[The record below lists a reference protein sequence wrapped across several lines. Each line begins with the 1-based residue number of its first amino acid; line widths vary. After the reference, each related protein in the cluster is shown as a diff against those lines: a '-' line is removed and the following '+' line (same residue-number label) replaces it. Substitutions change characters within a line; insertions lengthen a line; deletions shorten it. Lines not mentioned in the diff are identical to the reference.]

1 MPAARWVGS
10 AVLRKE
16 DERLLAGQGMF
27 LDDIEV
33 AGVLEAA
40 MLRSPHAHAK
50 IKSVDVSAAEKMP
63 GVKAVRVIQGP
74 GTEIQWALDDWE
86 QYCFVPDF
94 SGTGLIE
101 SPVKAI
107 EMWQLEFDAIRA
119 GGALA
124 VFLLLYFF
132 NPAQLVVS
140 TSSEAVGALIQA
152 AKEALKEEIEEKYKD
167 ELKQYK
173 ERSVFLQ
180 TQVGFFQELIKES
193 AKTTN
198 KAVEALAELRNQ
210 PNAPPGIEEALAQLR
225 QKNTQAAEAILQFTA
240 ERAFVVRVDLERPRG
255 CVDLADGRVVLIEE
269 RLTEDGGIIGLRVD
283 ITELKQREAS
293 FRLLFDSNP
302 VPMIV
307 CALDDERI
315 LGVNDAAVEHYGYS
329 RAEFE
334 KLTIR
339 SVQAFESEPPW
350 SGDRSSDEQTART
363 WKHVRADG
371 TLIDLAI
378 YSRQL
383 VYGDRPA
390 VLLALMDIT
399 ERKRAEARLAFMAQH
414 DGLTG
419 LPNRNLL
426 RQHMDEILLHTRR
439 SADKAAVLVLGL
451 DNFKAVN
458 DTLGHGI
465 GDKLLRGVAK
475 RLRSTLREEDTL
487 ARLNSDE
494 FAIVQSGLARPED
507 AVLLSRR
514 LLEAVGEP
522 YLLDGHSVVIGA
534 SIGIAMAPG
543 DGDESDKLL
552 KNADMALSRA
562 KNDSRGTFSFFEAGM
577 DARAQSRRKIE
588 LDLRDAIQNDV
599 LRPYYQP
606 LVDLATGRIT
616 GFEALVR
623 WPHPERGMISPAEFI
638 PVAEETG
645 LINALG
651 GLMLRRACMDAAQWP
666 DDVRVAVN
674 LSPLQFRVG
683 NLLSVVMDAL
693 KQSGLPARRLELEIT
708 ETLLLEKSSQVLA
721 TLHALRALGVRISMD
736 DFGTGYS
743 SLSYLRSFPFDKIK
757 IDQSFVR
764 DLAAN
769 PDAQAIVRSIISLG
783 KGLGVTITAEGVET
797 EAEVNCLRNE
807 GCHEGQGFLFS
818 RARPNA
824 DIVGLLKTQGNWSSP
839 AGAALVA

>member
-1 MPAARWVGS
+1 MPR
-10 AVLRKE
+10 
-16 DERLLAGQGMF
+16 
-27 LDDIEV
+27 
-33 AGVLEAA
+33 
-40 MLRSPHAHAK
+40 
-50 IKSVDVSAAEKMP
+50 
-63 GVKAVRVIQGP
+63 
-74 GTEIQWALDDWE
+74 
-86 QYCFVPDF
+86 
-94 SGTGLIE
+94 
-101 SPVKAI
+101 
-107 EMWQLEFDAIRA
+107 IRA
-119 GGALA
+119 K
-124 VFLLLYFF
+124 
-132 NPAQLVVS
+132 
-140 TSSEAVGALIQA
+140 A
-152 AKEALKEEIEEKYKD
+152 AKELKRAAITRVPGRPAKPSPKLSGPGRRASTEIGEIVRKRAEAEAAIADARKSH
-167 ELKQYK
+167 
-173 ERSVFLQ
+173 ERLREAIDILPQGIVFLDAD
-180 TQVGFFQELIKES
+180 GRYILW
-193 AKTTN
+193 N
-198 KAVEALAELRNQ
+198 KKYAEIYSRSSDLFKPGARLQDTIRIGVERGDY
-210 PNAPPGIEEALAQLR
+210 P
-225 QKNTQAAEAILQFTA
+225 EAIGREEEWIA
-240 ERAFVVRVDLERPRG
+240 ERLAKLYQPGERHEQT
-255 CVDLADGRVVLIEE
+255 LADGRVVLIEE

-350 SGDRSSDEQTART
+350 AGNRSSDEQAART

-371 TLIDLAI
+371 SLIDLAI

-383 VYGDRPA
+383 VYGDQPA

-426 RQHMDEILLHTRR
+426 RQHMDEILQHTRR
-439 SADKAAVLVLGL
+439 SADKVAVLVLGL

-475 RLRSTLREEDTL
+475 RLRSTLRDEDTV

-494 FAIVQSGLARPED
+494 FAIVQSGLGRPED
-507 AVLLSRR
+507 AVLLARR
-514 LLEAVGEP
+514 LLEAIGDP
-522 YLLDGHSVVIGA
+522 YLLDGHSVVISA

-543 DGDESDKLL
+543 DGEESEKLL
-552 KNADMALSRA
+552 KSADMALSRA
-562 KNDSRGTFSFFEAGM
+562 KNDSRGTFSFFESGM

-588 LDLRDAIQNDV
+588 IDLRDAIQNDV

-606 LVDLATGRIT
+606 LIDLSTGRIT

-645 LINALG
+645 LINGLG

-721 TLHALRALGVRISMD
+721 TLHALRVLGVRISMD

-764 DLAAN
+764 DLGAN
-769 PDAQAIVRSIISLG
+769 REGQAIVRSIISLG
-783 KGLGVTITAEGVET
+783 VGLGVTITAEGVET
-797 EAEVNCLRNE
+797 EAELSCLRSE

-824 DIVGLLKTQGNWSSP
+824 EIIGLLKAQYGADFIAPGETDGN
-839 AGAALVA
+839 AALVA

>member
-1 MPAARWVGS
+1 MPKIRPKRVKKLKHAAIACIAGRPAKPSPKLLGS
-10 AVLRKE
+10 NRRASAEIGEIVRKRAE
-16 DERLLAGQGMF
+16 AEAAIAEARKSHERLREAIDILPQGIVF
-27 LDDIEV
+27 LD
-33 AGVLEAA
+33 
-40 MLRSPHAHAK
+40 
-50 IKSVDVSAAEKMP
+50 
-63 GVKAVRVIQGP
+63 
-74 GTEIQWALDDWE
+74 
-86 QYCFVPDF
+86 
-94 SGTGLIE
+94 
-101 SPVKAI
+101 
-107 EMWQLEFDAIRA
+107 
-119 GGALA
+119 
-124 VFLLLYFF
+124 
-132 NPAQLVVS
+132 
-140 TSSEAVGALIQA
+140 
-152 AKEALKEEIEEKYKD
+152 
-167 ELKQYK
+167 
-173 ERSVFLQ
+173 
-180 TQVGFFQELIKES
+180 
-193 AKTTN
+193 
-198 KAVEALAELRNQ
+198 
-210 PNAPPGIEEALAQLR
+210 
-225 QKNTQAAEAILQFTA
+225 
-240 ERAFVVRVDLERPRG
+240 
-255 CVDLADGRVVLIEE
+255 ADGRYILWNKKYAEIYNRSSDLFEPGARLQDTIRIGVERGDYPEAIGREEEWIAERIEKLYHPGKSHEQTLGDGRVILIEE
-269 RLTEDGGIIGLRVD
+269 RLTGDGGVIGLRVD

-315 LGVNDAAVEHYGYS
+315 LGVNDAAIEHYGYS

-350 SGDRSSDEQTART
+350 AGDRSSDELTART

-371 TLIDLAI
+371 ALIDLAI
-378 YSRQL
+378 YSRHL
-383 VYGDRPA
+383 VYNDQPA

-419 LPNRNLL
+419 LPNRNFL
-426 RQHMDEILLHTRR
+426 RQQMDEILLHTRR
-439 SADKAAVLVLGL
+439 SAEKVAVLVLGL

-458 DTLGHGI
+458 DTLGHAV
-465 GDKLLRGVAK
+465 GDKLLRGVTK

-494 FAIVQSGLARPED
+494 FAIMQSGMVRPED
-507 AVLLSRR
+507 AVLLARR

-534 SIGIAMAPG
+534 SIGIAMSPG
-543 DGDESDKLL
+543 DGDESEKLL
-552 KNADMALSRA
+552 KHADMALSRA
-562 KNDSRGTFSFFEAGM
+562 KNDSRGTFSFFESGM

-588 LDLRDAIQNDV
+588 IDLRDAIQGDV

-606 LVDLATGRIT
+606 LIDLATGRIT

-651 GLMLRRACMDAAQWP
+651 SLILHRACRDAVAWP
-666 DDVRVAVN
+666 DDIRVAVN
-674 LSPLQFRVG
+674 LSPLQFRAG
-683 NLLSVVMDAL
+683 NLLSVVMEAL

-708 ETLLLEKSSQVLA
+708 ETLLLEKSSQVQA

-764 DLAAN
+764 GLGAN
-769 PDAQAIVRSIISLG
+769 NDAQAIVRAIISLG
-783 KGLGVTITAEGVET
+783 AGLGVTITAEGVET
-797 EAEVNCLRNE
+797 EGELNCLRSE
-807 GCHEGQGFLFS
+807 GCHEAQGFLFS
-818 RARPNA
+818 HARPNA
-824 DIVGLLKTQGNWSSP
+824 EIVAMLDARL
-839 AGAALVA
+839 GAEVGAPMRAARVA

>member
-1 MPAARWVGS
+1 MPKIRPRSAKKLKRPAIAPIPGRPAKPSPKLSGSSRRVAGEIGEIVRKRAEAEAAIADARKS
-10 AVLRKE
+10 HDRLREAIDILPQGIVFLDPDGRYILWNEKYAE
-16 DERLLAGQGMF
+16 IYSRSSDLFKPGARLQDTIRIGVERGDYPEAIGREEEWIAERLTKLYQ
-27 LDDIEV
+27 
-33 AGVLEAA
+33 
-40 MLRSPHAHAK
+40 
-50 IKSVDVSAAEKMP
+50 P
-63 GVKAVRVIQGP
+63 GGRH
-74 GTEIQWALDDWE
+74 E
-86 QYCFVPDF
+86 Q
-94 SGTGLIE
+94 T
-101 SPVKAI
+101 
-107 EMWQLEFDAIRA
+107 
-119 GGALA
+119 
-124 VFLLLYFF
+124 
-132 NPAQLVVS
+132 
-140 TSSEAVGALIQA
+140 
-152 AKEALKEEIEEKYKD
+152 
-167 ELKQYK
+167 
-173 ERSVFLQ
+173 
-180 TQVGFFQELIKES
+180 
-193 AKTTN
+193 
-198 KAVEALAELRNQ
+198 
-210 PNAPPGIEEALAQLR
+210 
-225 QKNTQAAEAILQFTA
+225 
-240 ERAFVVRVDLERPRG
+240 
-255 CVDLADGRVVLIEE
+255 LADGRVVLIEE
-269 RLTEDGGIIGLRVD
+269 RLTEGGDIIGLRVD

-307 CALDDERI
+307 CALEDERI
-315 LGVNDAAVEHYGYS
+315 LGVNDAAVQHYGYS

-350 SGDRSSDEQTART
+350 AGDRTSDEQTART
-363 WKHVRADG
+363 WKHVRAEG

-378 YSRQL
+378 YSRHL
-383 VYGDRPA
+383 VYNDQPA

-426 RQHMDEILLHTRR
+426 RQHMDEILLHTKR
-439 SADKAAVLVLGL
+439 STDKVAVLVLGL

-465 GDKLLRGVAK
+465 GDKLLRSVAK

-507 AVLLSRR
+507 AVLLARR
-514 LLEAVGEP
+514 LLEAIGDP

-543 DGDESDKLL
+543 DGDESEKLL
-552 KNADMALSRA
+552 KHADMALSRA
-562 KNDSRGTFSFFEAGM
+562 KNDSRGTFSFFESGM
-577 DARAQSRRKIE
+577 DARAQTRRKIE
-588 LDLRDAIQNDV
+588 IDLRIAIQNDA
-599 LRPYYQP
+599 LRPHYQP
-606 LVDLATGRIT
+606 LVDLASGRIS
-616 GFEALVR
+616 GCEALAR

-645 LINALG
+645 LINGLG
-651 GLMLRRACMDAAQWP
+651 GLMLKRACMDAALWP

-693 KQSGLPARRLELEIT
+693 KQSGLPAKRLELEIT

-764 DLAAN
+764 DLGAN
-769 PDAQAIVRSIISLG
+769 RDAQAIVRAIISLG
-783 KGLGVTITAEGVET
+783 VGLGVTITAEGVET
-797 EAEVNCLRNE
+797 EAELSCLRAE

-824 DIVGLLKTQGNWSSP
+824 EIVGLLTAQRGDEFTALADTAVK
-839 AGAALVA
+839 AALVA

>member
-1 MPAARWVGS
+1 MPNMRPRKQKKLKHAAIPR
-10 AVLRKE
+10 
-16 DERLLAGQGMF
+16 
-27 LDDIEV
+27 I
-33 AGVLEAA
+33 
-40 MLRSPHAHAK
+40 
-50 IKSVDVSAAEKMP
+50 P
-63 GVKAVRVIQGP
+63 GR
-74 GTEIQWALDDWE
+74 
-86 QYCFVPDF
+86 
-94 SGTGLIE
+94 
-101 SPVKAI
+101 PVKASPKPANRDRRVAGEI
-107 EMWQLEFDAIRA
+107 GEIVRRRAEVEAAVADARRSHERLREAIDILPQ
-119 GGALA
+119 GI
-124 VFLLLYFF
+124 VFLDPEGRYILWNKKYSEIYSRSSDLFEPGARLEDTIRIGVARGDYPEAAGREEEWISERVKKLYQ
-132 NPAQLVVS
+132 P
-140 TSSEAVGALIQA
+140 G
-152 AKEALKEEIEEKYKD
+152 
-167 ELKQYK
+167 
-173 ERSVFLQ
+173 ERHE
-180 TQVGFFQELIKES
+180 QV
-193 AKTTN
+193 
-198 KAVEALAELRNQ
+198 
-210 PNAPPGIEEALAQLR
+210 
-225 QKNTQAAEAILQFTA
+225 
-240 ERAFVVRVDLERPRG
+240 
-255 CVDLADGRVVLIEE
+255 LADGRVVLIEE
-269 RLTEDGGIIGLRVD
+269 RLTSDGGIIGLRVD

-293 FRLLFDSNP
+293 FRLLFDGNP

-307 CALDDERI
+307 CALDGERI
-315 LGVNDAAVEHYGYS
+315 LAVNEAAIQHYGYS

-339 SVQAFESEPPW
+339 GLQAFDTELPW
-350 SGDRSSDEQTART
+350 TGDRSGDEQAART

-378 YSRQL
+378 YSRQI
-383 VYGDRPA
+383 VHGDQPA
-390 VLLALMDIT
+390 VLLALMDMT

-414 DGLTG
+414 DDLTG

-426 RQHMDEILLHTRR
+426 RQQMDEILLHTRR
-439 SADKAAVLVLGL
+439 SAEKVAVLVLGL

-475 RLRSTLREEDTL
+475 RLRSTLREEDAL

-494 FAIVQSGLARPED
+494 FALVQSGVARPED
-507 AVLLSRR
+507 AVLLARR
-514 LLEAVGEP
+514 LLEAIGEP

-534 SIGIAMAPG
+534 SIGIAMSPG
-543 DGDESDKLL
+543 DGTESEKLL
-552 KNADMALSRA
+552 KSADMALSRA
-562 KNDSRGTFSFFEAGM
+562 KNEFRGTFSFFEAEM
-577 DARAQSRRKIE
+577 DARAQTRRKIE
-588 LDLRDAIQNDV
+588 IDLRSAIENDG
-599 LRPYYQP
+599 LRPHYQP
-606 LVDLATGRIT
+606 LVDLSTGRIT

-645 LINALG
+645 LINPLG
-651 GLMLRRACMDAAQWP
+651 RLMLRRACMDAAQWP

-683 NLLSVVMDAL
+683 NLLSLVMDAL
-693 KQSGLPARRLELEIT
+693 KHSGLPARRLELEIT

-764 DLAAN
+764 GLGAN
-769 PDAQAIVRSIISLG
+769 RDAQAIVRSIISLG

-797 EAEVNCLRNE
+797 EAELSCLRAE

-824 DIVGLLKTQGNWSSP
+824 EIVSLLEAQAGLAL
-839 AGAALVA
+839 AATASLVA

>member
-1 MPAARWVGS
+1 MPRNRPITAKKTKHAAIARTPGRPGKPSPKLS
-10 AVLRKE
+10 AGNRVSAEIGELVRKRAE
-16 DERLLAGQGMF
+16 AEAAIAEARKSHERLREAIDILPQGIVF
-27 LDDIEV
+27 LDAEGRYILWNKKYSEIYGRSSDLFKPGARLQDTIRI
-33 AGVLEAA
+33 GVERGDYPEAIG
-40 MLRSPHAHAK
+40 R
-50 IKSVDVSAAEKMP
+50 
-63 GVKAVRVIQGP
+63 
-74 GTEIQWALDDWE
+74 
-86 QYCFVPDF
+86 
-94 SGTGLIE
+94 
-101 SPVKAI
+101 
-107 EMWQLEFDAIRA
+107 
-119 GGALA
+119 
-124 VFLLLYFF
+124 
-132 NPAQLVVS
+132 
-140 TSSEAVGALIQA
+140 
-152 AKEALKEEIEEKYKD
+152 
-167 ELKQYK
+167 
-173 ERSVFLQ
+173 
-180 TQVGFFQELIKES
+180 
-193 AKTTN
+193 
-198 KAVEALAELRNQ
+198 
-210 PNAPPGIEEALAQLR
+210 EEAW
-225 QKNTQAAEAILQFTA
+225 IA
-240 ERAFVVRVDLERPRG
+240 ERLSRLYQPGERHEQ
-255 CVDLADGRVVLIEE
+255 VLADGRVILIEE
-269 RLTEDGGIIGLRVD
+269 RLAEDGGIIGLRVD

-339 SVQAFESEPPW
+339 NLQAFDSELPW
-350 SGDRSSDEQTART
+350 AGDRSSDEQTART

-371 TLIDLAI
+371 ALIDLAI

-383 VYGDRPA
+383 IYVDRPA

-439 SADKAAVLVLGL
+439 STDKVAVLVLGL
-451 DNFKAVN
+451 DNFKSVN

-514 LLEAVGEP
+514 LLAAIGEP

-534 SIGIAMAPG
+534 SIGIAMSPG
-543 DGDESDKLL
+543 DGDESEKLL

-562 KNDSRGTFSFFEAGM
+562 KNDQRGTFSFFEAGM

-588 LDLRDAIQNDV
+588 IDLRDAIQNDV

-606 LVDLATGRIT
+606 LVDLSTGRIT

-651 GLMLRRACMDAAQWP
+651 GLMLRRACADAAKWP

-674 LSPLQFRVG
+674 LSPLQFRTG
-683 NLLSVVMDAL
+683 NLFSIVTDAL
-693 KQSGLPARRLELEIT
+693 KQSGLPAKRLELEIT

-721 TLHALRALGVRISMD
+721 TLHALRALGVHISMD

-764 DLAAN
+764 DLGSN
-769 PDAQAIVRSIISLG
+769 RDAQAIVRSIISLG
-783 KGLGVTITAEGVET
+783 VGLGVIITAEGVET
-797 EAEVNCLRNE
+797 EAELSCLRSE

-818 RARPNA
+818 RARPNVE
-824 DIVGLLKTQGNWSSP
+824 IVGLLKAQCGVDAIAIADAP
-839 AGAALVA
+839 EEAALVA

>member
-1 MPAARWVGS
+1 MPRVPAKKTKKNGRAAGTQGGLADRRAKRRPKRADRNRPVS
-10 AVLRKE
+10 AETGEIARMRAEAEAAIAEARKSH
-16 DERLLAGQGMF
+16 ERLREAIDILPQGIVF
-27 LDDIEV
+27 LDADGRYILWNKKYSEIYSRSSDLFRPGARLQDTIRIGV
-33 AGVLEAA
+33 ARGDY
-40 MLRSPHAHAK
+40 P
-50 IKSVDVSAAEKMP
+50 
-63 GVKAVRVIQGP
+63 
-74 GTEIQWALDDWE
+74 
-86 QYCFVPDF
+86 
-94 SGTGLIE
+94 
-101 SPVKAI
+101 
-107 EMWQLEFDAIRA
+107 
-119 GGALA
+119 
-124 VFLLLYFF
+124 
-132 NPAQLVVS
+132 
-140 TSSEAVGALIQA
+140 
-152 AKEALKEEIEEKYKD
+152 
-167 ELKQYK
+167 
-173 ERSVFLQ
+173 
-180 TQVGFFQELIKES
+180 
-193 AKTTN
+193 
-198 KAVEALAELRNQ
+198 
-210 PNAPPGIEEALAQLR
+210 
-225 QKNTQAAEAILQFTA
+225 EAIGREEEWIA
-240 ERAFVVRVDLERPRG
+240 ERLTKLYQPGGRHEQV
-255 CVDLADGRVVLIEE
+255 LADGRCILIEE
-269 RLTEDGGIIGLRVD
+269 RLTDDGGIIGLRVD

-302 VPMIV
+302 IPMIV
-307 CALDDERI
+307 CAVDDERI
-315 LGVNDAAVEHYGYS
+315 LGVNGAAVEHYGYS

-350 SGDRSSDEQTART
+350 VGERSSDEQAART

-378 YSRQL
+378 YSRHL
-383 VYGDRPA
+383 LYGDQPA

-426 RQHMDEILLHTRR
+426 RQNMDEILLHTRR
-439 SADKAAVLVLGL
+439 SSDKAAVLVLGL

-465 GDKLLRGVAK
+465 GDKLLRAVAK
-475 RLRSTLREEDTL
+475 RLRSTLREQDTL

-494 FAIVQSGLARPED
+494 FAIVQSGLTRPED
-507 AVLLSRR
+507 AVLLARR
-514 LLEAVGEP
+514 LLEAIGDP
-522 YLLDGHSVVIGA
+522 YLFDGHSIVIGA

-543 DGDESDKLL
+543 DGDESEKLL

-588 LDLRDAIQNDV
+588 SDLRDAIQNEV

-606 LVDLATGRIT
+606 LIDLASGRIT

-645 LINALG
+645 LINGLG
-651 GLMLRRACMDAAQWP
+651 GLMLRRACADAALWP
-666 DDVRVAVN
+666 EDVRVAVN
-674 LSPLQFRVG
+674 LSPLQFRTG
-683 NLLSVVMDAL
+683 NLLSIVMDAL

-708 ETLLLEKSSQVLA
+708 ETLLLEKSGQVLA

-769 PDAQAIVRSIISLG
+769 RDGQAIVRSIISLG
-783 KGLGVTITAEGVET
+783 IGLGVTITAEGVET
-797 EAEVNCLRNE
+797 EAELSWLRAE

-818 RARPNA
+818 KAQPNA
-824 DIVGLLKTQGNWSSP
+824 EVVGLLKAAQS
-839 AGAALVA
+839 GADITTDLGKNTALVA